1 MTKLEQITAL
11 ANAGKAI
18 EVATKSLQFAC
29 NTLLEVTRE
38 LATPDLK
45 IVEKDNE

>member
-1 MTKLEQITAL
+1 MTKLEQIQAL

-29 NTLLEVTRE
+29 NTLLEVTKEMAKPE
-38 LATPDLK
+38 LH
-45 IVEKDNE
+45 IIEKEKE

>member
-1 MTKLEQITAL
+1 MTKLEQIQAL

-29 NTLLEVTRE
+29 NTLLEVTKE
-38 LATPDLK
+38 LSKPEIHL
-45 IVEKDNE
+45 VEEEEK